1 LIDSLL
7 ELGCRPVFS
16 LYENR
21 WVVATKLIELFVI
34 LEPTLGPTTLT
45 TGMRS
50 GLLYSDTVNVVSVVG
65 CFPRA
70 FAHLLLP
77 RTAERRNISSTP
89 LTP

>member
-1 LIDSLL
+1 MIDSLL

-16 LYENR
+16 LYGNR
-21 WVVATKLIELFVI
+21 WVVATKLIELFVV

-65 CFPRA
+65 CFLEHSRIYY
-70 FAHLLLP
+70 FH
-77 RTAERRNISSTP
+77 ERRSGGIFP
-89 LTP
+89 QPR